1 MQVNP
6 DFDKN
11 YKMHI
16 NQYSKR
22 LGNYV
27 KDKQKDQK
35 NPFQRDFTPSLT
47 QYIPKEQKQSQGY
60 L

>member
-35 NPFQRDFTPSLT
+35 NPF
-47 QYIPKEQKQSQGY
+47 
-60 L
+60 